1 MNVALEKVP
10 YNHPLFPVYIG
21 KGVVGDEMNFFY
33 RRYWHSD
40 IELVCILE
48 GSICYSVNGETI
60 KLTQGQ
66 SLFINSN
73 QIHYNFSEDMQYCE
87 FICVNFNPLMLID
100 KKMAEEF
107 MVPVLKNTSLPYC
120 ITENKM
126 VFESICEIYDKRD
139 EQYFQLWFAGIFCKL
154 WARLSQEFDVS
165 TQYIKKP
172 EMESF
177 KKMMKFVRDNY
188 KTKITLKQIAEAGN
202 VCKSGCN
209 EIFNKYTGLTPINYL
224 NEYRLR
230 QSILLMNTDMN
241 IMQICLETGFS
252 GASYFAETFKK
263 KYGITPNKYRSML

>member
-1 MNVALEKVP
+1 
-10 YNHPLFPVYIG
+10 
-21 KGVVGDEMNFFY
+21 
-33 RRYWHSD
+33 
-40 IELVCILE
+40 
-48 GSICYSVNGETI
+48 
-60 KLTQGQ
+60 
-66 SLFINSN
+66 
-73 QIHYNFSEDMQYCE
+73 
-87 FICVNFNPLMLID
+87 
-100 KKMAEEF
+100 
-107 MVPVLKNTSLPYC
+107 MVPVLKNTSLPYF

-126 VFESICEIYDKRD
+126 VFESICEIYNKRE

-154 WARLSQEFDVS
+154 WAQLSQEFDGS

-241 IMQICLETGFS
+241 IMQICLESGFS

-263 KYGITPNKYRSML
+263 KYGISPNKYRSML